1 MGDELRRRVPF
12 VARTA
17 RHFFDQRTVGQVRG
31 NRDRHAHS

>member
-17 RHFFDQRTVGQVRG
+17 RYFFDQSGVGQVRR
-31 NRDRHAHS
+31 NRDRHVHS